1 MQGRITD
8 GTLFPNISTAIS
20 KEMDDLVN
28 KTFRS
33 LRATVGA
40 ILKLVKSDLDMALA
54 SGPQCG
60 SDDAH
65 RGGKDDERL
74 RLELAGEV
82 EKLKLKH
89 LALLGNIASL

>member
-1 MQGRITD
+1 
-8 GTLFPNISTAIS
+8 
-20 KEMDDLVN
+20 MDDLVD

-40 ILKLVKSDLDMALA
+40 ILKLVKSDLDMVLA
-54 SGPQCG
+54 SGPQRG

-65 RGGKDDERL
+65 RGGEDDERL

-82 EKLKLKH
+82 KKLKLKH